1 MLALWGKKWDIFE
14 MITVDSSPEG
24 FVNGLLSGMD
34 THIVLCAVT
43 IALGMDFVVQSKNE
57 IPIVCNF
64 VELNQCYFVFV
75 VQLIKVLVLV
85 LKFLYHPAEDK
96 RPITGVRFKTDD
108 SLHTTIYSTTTK
120 IIVCAI
126 YSTTMF

>member
-1 MLALWGKKWDIFE
+1 

-34 THIVLCAVT
+34 THIVLGAVT

-64 VELNQCYFVFV
+64 EAL
-75 VQLIKVLVLV
+75 
-85 LKFLYHPAEDK
+85 
-96 RPITGVRFKTDD
+96 
-108 SLHTTIYSTTTK
+108 
-120 IIVCAI
+120 
-126 YSTTMF
+126 